1 MDEGS
6 WPTTRFSTLLLADH
20 VAVCRVRDGCGNQS
34 AQRELPFVI
43 EYGNGDEKVFA
54 GTISFHSLSV
64 KNSVGELGYWMTS
77 SMRGKG
83 IATTAARML
92 TDYGFATIGFKRI
105 EAIVDRDNVASLKLL
120 ESAGYQREGLLR
132 KKISRDDLAAL
143 RLEVRRCEDRLTKL
157 NDMRDK
163 LAKKLADPALYESD
177 RIGELETWNRKYAEV
192 MEALDRAEALWMAAE
207 EKLDAAS

>member
-1 MDEGS
+1 MIW
-6 WPTTRFSTLLLADH
+6 WPTEVPTITRGLITLRKPHLDDTQ
-20 VAVCRVRDGCGNQS
+20 AVFDGCQDPLIPRFTAIS
-34 AQRELPFVI
+34 TDYSMAHALDYVQRTDASVRTQRELPFVI
-43 EYGNGDEKVFA
+43 EYGNGDDRVFA

-105 EAIVDRDNVASLKLL
+105 EGLVDRENVASLKLL

-132 KKISRDDLAAL
+132 NKITRDDGRQVDMYIYAAL
-143 RLEVRRCEDRLTKL
+143 PEDWEYLPT
-157 NDMRDK
+157 
-163 LAKKLADPALYESD
+163 
-177 RIGELETWNRKYAEV
+177 
-192 MEALDRAEALWMAAE
+192 
-207 EKLDAAS
+207 

>member
-1 MDEGS
+1 MIW
-6 WPTTRFSTLLLADH
+6 WPTEVPTITRGLITLRKPHLDDTQ
-20 VAVCRVRDGCGNQS
+20 AVFDGCQDPLIPRFTAIS
-34 AQRELPFVI
+34 TDYSMAHALDYVQRTDASVRTQRELPFVI
-43 EYGNGDEKVFA
+43 EYGNGDDRVFA

-105 EAIVDRDNVASLKLL
+105 EGIVDRDNVASLKLL

-132 KKISRDDLAAL
+132 KKISRDDGRQVDMYIYAAL
-143 RLEVRRCEDRLTKL
+143 PEDWEYL
-157 NDMRDK
+157 
-163 LAKKLADPALYESD
+163 PE
-177 RIGELETWNRKYAEV
+177 
-192 MEALDRAEALWMAAE
+192 
-207 EKLDAAS
+207 